1 MSLHPFPPVF
11 VPAALLAAVCGLQA
25 IAQDRPRGPA
35 AGRDPAEMLSRAD
48 TDGDGKVSKAE
59 FMAARSAEMEQAF
72 GRIDADGDGFID
84 AREAEQVATRMREMA
99 GREGPG
105 RGDERGRRAVGER
118 PTGEMAAEGAGQRP
132 EALAEQLFDRM
143 DTDGNGALSREEY
156 LAGAARLREMMMRR
170 GGQPGLGGRAGPP
183 AEGFRRPPRQD
194 AAGAPDS
201 EGS

>member
-1 MSLHPFPPVF
+1 MSLRPFPPMI
-11 VPAALLAAVCGLQA
+11 VPATLLAAVCGLQA
-25 IAQDRPRGPA
+25 TAQDRPRG
-35 AGRDPAEMLSRAD
+35 PAEMLSRAD
-48 TDGDGKVSKAE
+48 TDGDGKVSRAE
-59 FMAARSAEMEQAF
+59 FMAARTAEMEQAF

-84 AREAEQVATRMREMA
+84 AREAEQVAARMREMA

-105 RGDERGRRAVGER
+105 RVAPGRGDEAGRRPFGER
-118 PTGEMAAEGAGQRP
+118 PTGEMAAEGQRP
-132 EALAEQLFDRM
+132 EALAEQVFDRM
-143 DTDGNGALSREEY
+143 DTDGNGTLSREEY

>member
-1 MSLHPFPPVF
+1 MSLRPFPPMI
-11 VPAALLAAVCGLQA
+11 VPATLLAAACGLQA
-25 IAQDRPRGPA
+25 TAQDRPRG
-35 AGRDPAEMLSRAD
+35 PAEMLSRAD
-48 TDGDGKVSKAE
+48 TDGDGKVSRAE
-59 FMAARSAEMEQAF
+59 FMAARTAEMEQAF

-84 AREAEQVATRMREMA
+84 AREAEQVAARMREMA

-105 RGDERGRRAVGER
+105 RVAPGRGDEAGRRPFGER
-118 PTGEMAAEGAGQRP
+118 PTGEMAAEGQRP
-132 EALAEQLFDRM
+132 EALAEQVFDRM
-143 DTDGNGALSREEY
+143 DTDGNGTLSREEY